1 MKAAGKWGGLSG
13 LAGFLIGFVGP
24 IVFNPEANQGPLLG
38 IFITGPG
45 GFVFGVLLGVLPLS
59 DLTRLKILVGAA
71 SAGILAM
78 FILGGPQPL
87 ERGRIW
93 EAEIASC
100 ESPAALIPA
109 ALEKWEQAVAR
120 TTWAAPR
127 DGWKTMADAMP
138 GFDPGVVVTLAFP
151 VGSLKEGRRLLE
163 PRVPHDP
170 ALAGRSQ
177 AWEAFLPPLGA
188 SRGARE
194 PAGFSSRPE
203 KTPRAGLR
211 AIFPLPEPHRD
222 PVLRDA
228 EAAVFLHSGLRS
240 TSLNCGGPGIA
251 NAMHMHYP
259 MGGAMSTLEQ
269 FLERSG
275 GRAKAAILIGIAET
289 TLWRWMQGRSR
300 PRDWRWAPGGTRNR
314 LGRSLAEER
323 SRASLKSGR
332 PPGFKPEKTKKCCW
346 ECSPCRPAPA
356 LGCGPFGIRLGA

>member
-138 GFDPGVVVTLAFP
+138 GFP
-151 VGSLKEGRRLLE
+151 S
-163 PRVPHDP
+163 
-170 ALAGRSQ
+170 
-177 AWEAFLPPLGA
+177 W
-188 SRGARE
+188 
-194 PAGFSSRPE
+194 
-203 KTPRAGLR
+203 
-211 AIFPLPEPHRD
+211 
-222 PVLRDA
+222 
-228 EAAVFLHSGLRS
+228 
-240 TSLNCGGPGIA
+240 
-251 NAMHMHYP
+251 
-259 MGGAMSTLEQ
+259 
-269 FLERSG
+269 
-275 GRAKAAILIGIAET
+275 
-289 TLWRWMQGRSR
+289 
-300 PRDWRWAPGGTRNR
+300 
-314 LGRSLAEER
+314 
-323 SRASLKSGR
+323 
-332 PPGFKPEKTKKCCW
+332 
-346 ECSPCRPAPA
+346 
-356 LGCGPFGIRLGA
+356 